1 MSNNSFRFKRFE
13 VRQDRCAMKVGTD
26 GVLLGAWA
34 EGGLHV
40 LDVGTGT
47 GLIALMMAQR
57 FPEARVVGI
66 DIDGEAC
73 RQAQENVAASPF
85 SGRVEVVH
93 TALQQHEASPRF
105 YDAIVSNPPF
115 FEGSLKNPDSRRAL
129 ARHAGTL
136 DAAALFRAADRLLT
150 ADGILSVVVPA
161 DRVPHFLS
169 EAAIFGFYLSR
180 KTLVQTVATKPPKR
194 SLLAFVRHR
203 PPSPLCATVQL
214 LQTDGSRSEW
224 YQRLTGDFYL

>member
-1 MSNNSFRFKRFE
+1 
-13 VRQDRCAMKVGTD
+13 MKVGTD

-34 EGGLHV
+34 EGGGQRV

-66 DIDGEAC
+66 DIDDEAC

-85 SGRVEVVH
+85 ADRVEIVKR
-93 TALQQHEASPRF
+93 AFSHEGGVF
-105 YDAIVSNPPF
+105 DMIVSNPPF
-115 FEGSLKNPDSRRAL
+115 FENSLRNPDSRRAL
-129 ARHAGTL
+129 ARHADTL
-136 DAAALFRAADRLLT
+136 DAKALFRGVSRLLT
-150 ADGILSVVVPA
+150 DDGVFCVVVPA
-161 DRVPHFLS
+161 DRVPRFLA

-180 KTLVQTVATKPPKR
+180 KTMVQTVATKPPKR

-203 PPSPLCATVQL
+203 PPSLLCETVQL
-214 LQTDGSRSEW
+214 QQPDGSRSEW
-224 YQRLTGDFYL
+224 YQRLTKDFYL